1 MNKNEILTK
10 IQELLSKNR
19 SDLKIDM
26 STYLEFNT
34 EQSLDLSSLE
44 IVDFIMEVE
53 TIFNIIIDISERFYT
68 VGDVVE
74 SVFEHLESEN
84 RI

>member
-26 STYLEFNT
+26 NTYLEFNT